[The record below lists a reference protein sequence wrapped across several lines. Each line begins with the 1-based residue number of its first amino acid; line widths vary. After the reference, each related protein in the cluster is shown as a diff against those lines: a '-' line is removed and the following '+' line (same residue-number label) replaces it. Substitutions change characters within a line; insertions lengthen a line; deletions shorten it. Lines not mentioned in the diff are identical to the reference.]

1 MAAGC
6 TNPAAANYSPSA
18 SPDDGSCIY
27 LEKVGDTCYYFQ
39 DAPLESVEDKSFT
52 LSYSID
58 QDNWVFF
65 HSYVPDFYF
74 STRQKLHT
82 LHTNSIYTHNTGAV
96 GKYYGSPASFFID
109 VVFATGDEAIL
120 NSLSWVTEVIN
131 RSTQINEEFSTLTHI
146 SIWNSWQHTGRIP
159 LTSVFATLD
168 TTNTRKLQSKWNFDD
183 FRDIV
188 KTRGNA
194 FLGDIFQN
202 FAVDNTQ
209 LDANL
214 PWYEKKLLEDNH
226 FIVRL
231 EFDNAADKDVILH
244 SAEADIDKS
253 AR

>member
-6 TNPAAANYSPSA
+6 TNPAATNYDAAA
-18 SPDDGSCIY
+18 SPDNGSCIY
-27 LEKVGDTCYYFQ
+27 LEKINGTCYYFQ
-39 DAPLESVEDKSFT
+39 DAPAVGQSNKSFT

-58 QDNWVFF
+58 HDNWVFF

-74 STRQKLHT
+74 STRNKLHT
-82 LHTNSIYTHNTGAV
+82 LHNDTIYTHNEGAV
-96 GKYYGSPASFFID
+96 GNYYGTVSSFFID
-109 VVFATGDEAIL
+109 IVFATKEETIL
-120 NSLSWVTEVIN
+120 NSLNWVTEVIN

-159 LTSVFATLD
+159 LSFIFATME
-168 TTNTRKLQSKWNFDD
+168 TTNTKKLQSKWNFND
-183 FRDIV
+183 FRDAV

-194 FLGDIFQN
+194 FLGTIFQDY
-202 FAVDNTQ
+202 AVDNTQ
-209 LDANL
+209 LDTNL

-231 EFDNAADKDVILH
+231 EFDNAANKDVILH
-244 SAEADIDKS
+244 NVDPDLNKS